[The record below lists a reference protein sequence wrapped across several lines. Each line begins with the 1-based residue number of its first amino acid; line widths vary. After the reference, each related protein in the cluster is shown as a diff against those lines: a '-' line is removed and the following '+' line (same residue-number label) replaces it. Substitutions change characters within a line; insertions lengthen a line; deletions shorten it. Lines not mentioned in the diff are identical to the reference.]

1 MQKPNWKNYL
11 QRRWQMKTNR
21 LIKIA
26 YTGLGRNKLRTFLMM
41 IGIVIGITA
50 LTLII
55 SAGIGAQERVMERV
69 EKFGLQ
75 SMMVFAG
82 GGREMGRPVGGGP
95 VTTLTLREVE
105 VIKHEV
111 KNVDEVAPFNRKPS
125 AEIKYLDKS
134 TTATV
139 FGITPSWAY
148 VWDWDVQSG
157 DFISENDM
165 ENLNRV
171 CLIGPTVKRELFG
184 EENPIGKQL
193 RIGNVQFEIKGV
205 MQPKGTSPGGGDM
218 DNRVNIPLSTFMRRV
233 ANVDYIFG
241 IKILLTSA
249 AEIPQAAENISAIL
263 RERHTIAEGLPDDF
277 RIVTPDE
284 VTQFAEK
291 VAGTF
296 NIFLALVAGIAL
308 IAGCVVVANIMLI
321 SVNERKREIGLR
333 KAVGAR
339 SKDIKLQFLLE
350 ATAVTLVGGI
360 ISIILGG
367 FGAQILQMITGMPV
381 SITWESIALG
391 VVSSS
396 LVGIIAG
403 MQPASRAAKLQ
414 PVESLRG

>member
-1 MQKPNWKNYL
+1 
-11 QRRWQMKTNR
+11 MKTNR

-50 LTLII
+50 LILII
-55 SAGIGAQERVMERV
+55 SAGIGAQDRVMERV
-69 EKFGLQ
+69 KKFGLE
-75 SMMVFAG
+75 SMIVFAG
-82 GGREMGRPVGGGP
+82 GGREIGQPVSGGP
-95 VTTLTLREVE
+95 VTTLTLHDAETIKSEVRA
-105 VIKHEV
+105 
-111 KNVDEVAPFNRKPS
+111 VDEVAPFNRKGN

-171 CLIGPTVKRELFG
+171 CLIGRTVKEELFG
-184 EENPIGKQL
+184 DKNPIGQQI
-193 RIGNVQFEIKGV
+193 RIGNVQFEVKGI

-218 DNRVNIPLSTFMRRV
+218 DNRVNIPLTTFMRRV
-233 ANVDYIFG
+233 ANVDYIAG
-241 IKILLTSA
+241 IKILLNSGKDMKQTS
-249 AEIPQAAENISAIL
+249 ENISAIL
-263 RERHTIAEGLPDDF
+263 RERHTIAEGIPDDF

-296 NIFLALVAGIAL
+296 NIFLSLVAGIAL
-308 IAGCVVVANIMLI
+308 IAGGVVVANIMLI

-333 KAVGAR
+333 KAMGAR
-339 SKDIKLQFLLE
+339 RKDIKLQFLFE
-350 ATAVTLVGGI
+350 ATAVTLAGGI
-360 ISIILGG
+360 IGIVLGG
-367 FGAQILQMITGMPV
+367 IGAQILKMITGMPV
-381 SITWESIALG
+381 SISWEGIALG

-414 PVESLRG
+414 PVESLRA